1 MLVSPEKL
9 PADLDRRG
17 VAPAYL
23 VFGDEPLQVME
34 SVDAIRAAAR
44 AAGVGER
51 LVFEVAA
58 GFDWQQLIAG
68 ANELS
73 LFAER
78 RLIEIRLGG
87 RKPDKAGAA
96 VLEDLLSRDDTEDVV
111 LVSAEK
117 IDRNAQKAKW
127 FKACDRAGVVV
138 QARQVVARQL
148 DRWIQ
153 ERARR
158 YKFTLTAA
166 AAELIAVRAEGNLL
180 AAAQEIDKLA
190 LLVDGGEVDA
200 DMVLGATID
209 SARFDVFSLVDVT
222 LAGDAA
228 KAVRM
233 LRGLREE
240 GTEAVVIG
248 WAVNRELR
256 TLLNIAAAV
265 ASGQAVAA
273 VLNDHNVWSSRAGI
287 VRRALDRSPLPR
299 LRRLFEA
306 SIRLDRIIKGAAPG
320 NPWDELELLCL
331 GLATGRAR

>member
-1 MLVSPEKL
+1 MLISPEKL
-9 PADLDRRG
+9 PADLERRG
-17 VAPAYL
+17 LAPGYL

-44 AAGVGER
+44 ADGIGER
-51 LVFEVAA
+51 LIFEVEA
-58 GFDWQQLIAG
+58 GFDWQQLLSG

-78 RLIEIRLGG
+78 RLIEIRLRG
-87 RKPDKAGAA
+87 RKPDKTGGTILA
-96 VLEDLLSRDDTEDVV
+96 DLLARDDSQDI
-111 LVSAEK
+111 LLLSAEK
-117 IDRNAQKAKW
+117 IDRNGQKSKW
-127 FKACDRAGVVV
+127 FKTIDSAGVVV
-138 QARQVVARQL
+138 QARQIVARQL

-158 YKFTLTAA
+158 YELSLSAA

-180 AAAQEIDKLA
+180 AAAQELDKLA
-190 LLVDGGEVDA
+190 LLVDGGEVSA
-200 DMVLGATID
+200 EMVLGAMVD
-209 SARFDVFSLVDVT
+209 SARFDVFSLIDVT

-256 TLLNIAAAV
+256 MLLNIAAAV
-265 ASGQAVAA
+265 AGGQPVAS
-273 VLNDHNVWSSRAGI
+273 VLNEHNVWSSRSGL
-287 VRRALDRSPLPR
+287 VRRALDRASLPR
-299 LRRLFEA
+299 LRRLFED
-306 SIRLDRIIKGAAPG
+306 SIRLDRIIKGAALG
-320 NPWDELELLCL
+320 DPWNELELLCL
-331 GLATGRAR
+331 RLATR